1 MSLLDGVHEV
11 EPALRC
17 LDRKRLEDAKNG
29 RVDAERDLL
38 DRHATG
44 LNLGDVEDVV
54 DNEEKRGGEVRNNHE
69 ILALLAGEAGLGVT
83 PVKPMM
89 PFIGVRTSCDML
101 ARNSDLEVRQLGRLP
116 CRRVL
121 LQRVSE

>member
-1 MSLLDGVHEV
+1 M
-11 EPALRC
+11 
-17 LDRKRLEDAKNG
+17 
-29 RVDAERDLL
+29 DAERDLL